1 MKIIQLQLNC
11 TTKKEYYRILGVVL
25 VVQKLLNDYM
35 VRVNE
40 EGIGPEGFAEDWIK
54 NFGLT
59 GILKDQVLEMF
70 SCALLV
76 IGRSNG

>member
-1 MKIIQLQLNC
+1 
-11 TTKKEYYRILGVVL
+11 
-25 VVQKLLNDYM
+25 M